1 MVFFGRMAGG
11 EDDVEHE
18 EQNILYDLTIQAEWP
33 QESEVFVCISC
44 FVFKVF
50 LFFEI
55 HLHEINDERG
65 VVTATVSDCLN
76 TKLSKALFF
85 IVDA

>member
-44 FVFKVF
+44 VIFRIQSMFV
-50 LFFEI
+50 L
-55 HLHEINDERG
+55 
-65 VVTATVSDCLN
+65 
-76 TKLSKALFF
+76 
-85 IVDA
+85 